1 MGWILVFLSGCV
13 LAFLFFILF
22 FRFGLF
28 NGTVLTEAFEESGY
42 YKAEEAAMEERF
54 SECLEE
60 AELPEGILRF
70 ADYRDA
76 FQRSLRNEVYGRG
89 GTVPELTA
97 LSIAEELTAKLNS
110 MGLEERSLPAEE
122 GILLLSGRLEEGFL
136 ETGTVTGAA
145 EWYEAE
151 GRLEPLEL
159 WAVGFL
165 ILLFLGQSLLW
176 MLQRRKKRYARL
188 LAFSL
193 IWGSALYGLLLG
205 FLFWAL
211 PTITEGSGIAVGS
224 ETVTALYRE
233 KTPGRSF
240 SVISAS
246 CSAPLS
252 LPARPAAPSC
262 VFTKLYSMPAV
273 TSNRSKASP
282 AGGTVSPAEQVSRPS
297 AAKQSRSR
305 S

>member
-13 LAFLFFILF
+13 LAFLFFVLF

-28 NGTVLTEAFEESGY
+28 NGTVLTEVFEESGY

-76 FQRSLRNEVYGRG
+76 FQRSLRNQVYGRG

-110 MGLEERSLPAEE
+110 MGLEERSLSAEQ
-122 GILLLSGRLEEGFL
+122 GILLLSGCLEAGFL

-151 GRLEPLEL
+151 GRLEPLN
-159 WAVGFL
+159 
-165 ILLFLGQSLLW
+165 
-176 MLQRRKKRYARL
+176 
-188 LAFSL
+188 
-193 IWGSALYGLLLG
+193 LLLDPG
-205 FLFWAL
+205 PLFGGHARVDAREQRVHL
-211 PTITEGSGIAVGS
+211 VAQIRVLKGGACLAQRLELVLLGEGGA
-224 ETVTALYRE
+224 
-233 KTPGRSF
+233 
-240 SVISAS
+240 
-246 CSAPLS
+246 
-252 LPARPAAPSC
+252 AR
-262 VFTKLYSMPAV
+262 K
-273 TSNRSKASP
+273 RD
-282 AGGTVSPAEQVSRPS
+282 GERQGTGDDA
-297 AAKQSRSR
+297 
-305 S
+305 

>member
-1 MGWILVFLSGCV
+1 MTDRRRKRHAMGWILVFLSGCV
-13 LAFLFFILF
+13 LAFLFFVLF

-76 FQRSLRNEVYGRG
+76 FQRSLRNQVYGRG

-110 MGLEERSLPAEE
+110 MGLEKRSLPVEE

-188 LAFSL
+188 FAVSL

-211 PTITEGSGIAVGS
+211 PAITEGSGIAVGS
-224 ETVTALYRE
+224 EAVTALYRE
-233 KTPGRSF
+233 KTLKIGLAIGGAGVFGAVLSGAAGMFLPGEQG
-240 SVISAS
+240 
-246 CSAPLS
+246 
-252 LPARPAAPSC
+252 
-262 VFTKLYSMPAV
+262 T
-273 TSNRSKASP
+273 
-282 AGGTVSPAEQVSRPS
+282 AGFGG
-297 AAKQSRSR
+297 
-305 S
+305 